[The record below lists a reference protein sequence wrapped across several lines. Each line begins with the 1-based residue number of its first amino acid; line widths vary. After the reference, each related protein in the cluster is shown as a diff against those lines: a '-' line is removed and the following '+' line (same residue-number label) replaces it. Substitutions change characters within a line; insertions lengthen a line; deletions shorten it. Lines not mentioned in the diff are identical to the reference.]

1 MNSLIPRFY
10 DVNSVKISIDGID
23 IRDNK
28 IKSSW
33 DSIGIVQQDV
43 YLLSGTIAEN
53 ISYGKLNATKYE
65 IP

>member
-1 MNSLIPRFY
+1 MNSG
-10 DVNSVKISIDGID
+10 KISIDGID
-23 IRDNK
+23 IRDIK